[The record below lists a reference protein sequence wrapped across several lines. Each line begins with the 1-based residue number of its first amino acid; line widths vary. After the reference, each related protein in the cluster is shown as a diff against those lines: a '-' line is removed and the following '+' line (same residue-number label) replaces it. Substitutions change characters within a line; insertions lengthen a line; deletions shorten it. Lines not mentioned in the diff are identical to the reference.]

1 MSSSSTK
8 TQLLL
13 ILVILGLT
21 AIGIWLLF
29 SFKQR
34 PIRKPEAPVAPLVQ
48 TERILPTTH
57 QLQLTGFGTLEAWQH
72 IEIRAQVGGE
82 IIELPANLQPG
93 FTLKKGDL
101 LAQVDPTEYSYLL
114 EQERANLAAAE
125 LALKEEEGRQQVA
138 QREWKLLSQKTSGK
152 QSLRQ
157 SRQHLEL
164 ALRTAHL
171 KEKESALAAAHSA
184 VKLAKLTLQRATLA
198 APCDGAVLTTN
209 LALGQVISANTII
222 AEYACMAAMRLIVSL
237 PNNQLQ
243 HLPDWPE
250 GEALAAEV
258 AQQPAKALYQLP
270 QLAPGSQMQQI
281 LLQIPMQNSERNNPS
296 IAKPNFRIGQYV
308 QARIKGKTYNNVY
321 KIPKSALRKDNHVW
335 LLDEN
340 NTLALKHLKILQS
353 TTDTH
358 FAIDPKT
365 PALVTKDKN
374 SQANNPIMQAK
385 PINVIT
391 SIIDAPYAGMPLRPT
406 APKKK
411 PEYQ

>member
-1 MSSSSTK
+1 MSSSSIK
-8 TQLLL
+8 TQLFL

-29 SFKQR
+29 SLKQR
-34 PIRKPEAPVAPLVQ
+34 PVRQPEAPVAPLVQ
-48 TERILPTTH
+48 TERIVPMVH
-57 QLQLTGFGTLEAWQH
+57 QLQLRGYGTLEAWQH
-72 IEIRAQVGGE
+72 IDIRAQVGGE
-82 IIELPANLQPG
+82 IIEVPANLQPG

-138 QREWKLLSQKTSGK
+138 QREWKLLSQKASGK
-152 QSLRQ
+152 RSLRQ

-171 KEKESALAAAHSA
+171 KEKESALAAARSA
-184 VKLAKLTLQRATLA
+184 VKLAKLTLQRATLT

-209 LALGQVISANTII
+209 LALGQVISANTVI
-222 AEYACMAAMRLIVSL
+222 AEYACMTAMRLIVSL
-237 PNNQLQ
+237 PNNQLR

-250 GEALAAEV
+250 GEALAATV
-258 AQQPAKALYQLP
+258 SHYPAKALYRLP
-270 QLAPGSQMQQI
+270 QLAQGSQMQQI
-281 LLQIPMQNSERNNPS
+281 LLQIPMQNTDKDNPTS
-296 IAKPNFRIGQYV
+296 AKPNFRIGQYV
-308 QARIKGKTYNNVY
+308 QARIDGKIYNDVY

-340 NTLALKHLKILQS
+340 NTLALKRLEILQS
-353 TTDTH
+353 TSDTH

-365 PALVTKDKN
+365 PALSTQDRN
-374 SQANNPIMQAK
+374 SQANHSTKQAK
-385 PINVIT
+385 AIHVIT
-391 SIIDAPYAGMPLRPT
+391 SIIDAPYAGMPLRTT
-406 APKKK
+406 APEKK
-411 PEYQ
+411 PDPQ